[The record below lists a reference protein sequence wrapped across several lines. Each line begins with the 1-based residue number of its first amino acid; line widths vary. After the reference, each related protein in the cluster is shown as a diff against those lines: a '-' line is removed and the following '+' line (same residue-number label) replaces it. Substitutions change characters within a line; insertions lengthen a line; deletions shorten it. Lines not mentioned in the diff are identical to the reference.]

1 MKDGKVTF
9 INLFIF
15 SYTEK
20 KLNLVAN
27 LNQLTFV
34 KQNPTMGKY
43 KFFPNVNV
51 IKAFYYNKKNES
63 ILPICFR

>member
-1 MKDGKVTF
+1 MKDGKVSF

-43 KFFPNVNV
+43 NFPNVNV
-51 IKAFYYNKKNES
+51 IKAFMYFS
-63 ILPICFR
+63 A